1 MFWMEG
7 EIERGLSVRTRV
19 ATMWVM
25 VMVMIWLMVRVSSKF
40 LKVGARVLQ
49 GDVIVQHRMTSLFC
63 KG

>member
-1 MFWMEG
+1 MEG
-7 EIERGLSVRTRV
+7 EIGRELSVRTRV

-49 GDVIVQHRMTSLFC
+49 G
-63 KG
+63 

>member
-7 EIERGLSVRTRV
+7 EIERGLSVRARV

-25 VMVMIWLMVRVSSKF
+25 VMVRVSIKL
-40 LKVGARVLQ
+40 LKVGARVL
-49 GDVIVQHRMTSLFC
+49 